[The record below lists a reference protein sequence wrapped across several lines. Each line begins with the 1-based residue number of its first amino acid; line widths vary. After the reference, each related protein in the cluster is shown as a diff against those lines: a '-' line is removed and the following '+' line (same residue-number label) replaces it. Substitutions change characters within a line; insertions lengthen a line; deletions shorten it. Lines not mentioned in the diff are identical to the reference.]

1 MSLTEDR
8 PQTGRPVPAPPRTDS
23 LTAPVAG
30 APRSLAPRSLA
41 RQVVPT
47 KKQVFDQV
55 NKVVA
60 PLARSGLAS
69 PLPVGPGLVM
79 LRTAGRVTG
88 RRQEVPLMSVRLG
101 HLVVVG
107 TVRPTSHWFKNLAV
121 DPAPEVWVDGK
132 VRPADAR
139 VRRGP
144 FNLAVLDLLP
154 GGVRPS

>member
-1 MSLTEDR
+1 MSL
-8 PQTGRPVPAPPRTDS
+8 ATD
-23 LTAPVAG
+23 
-30 APRSLAPRSLA
+30 LAPRIQTLPA
-41 RQVVPT
+41 ATLPT
-47 KKQVFDQV
+47 KKQLFDRV

-88 RRQEVPLMSVRLG
+88 RRQEVPLLSVRVG
-101 HLVVVG
+101 HLVLVG

-121 DPAPEVWVDGK
+121 DPAPEVWLKGK
-132 VRPADAR
+132 VRPAEAT
-139 VRRGP
+139 VRTGP

-154 GGVRPS
+154 GGVRPN

>member
-1 MSLTEDR
+1 MSM
-8 PQTGRPVPAPPRTDS
+8 ATD
-23 LTAPVAG
+23 
-30 APRSLAPRSLA
+30 LAPRLQTLPRPSISAPTL
-41 RQVVPT
+41 PT
-47 KKQVFDQV
+47 KKQVFDRV

-60 PLARSGLAS
+60 PLARSGLAA

-88 RRQEVPLMSVRLG
+88 RRHEVPLLSVRLG
-101 HLVVVG
+101 HLVMVG
-107 TVRPTSHWFKNLAV
+107 TVRPTSHWFKNLSV

-132 VRPADAR
+132 VRPAEAK
-139 VRRGP
+139 VRTGP

>member
-1 MSLTEDR
+1 VSLTEDR
-8 PQTGRPVPAPPRTDS
+8 PQTGHPLPDPSRSAPGPR
-23 LTAPVAG
+23 
-30 APRSLAPRSLA
+30 APRALV

-132 VRPADAR
+132 VRPADAT

>member
-1 MSLTEDR
+1 MSM
-8 PQTGRPVPAPPRTDS
+8 ATD
-23 LTAPVAG
+23 
-30 APRSLAPRSLA
+30 LAPRLQALPRPAIQAPSL
-41 RQVVPT
+41 PT
-47 KKQVFDQV
+47 KKQMFDRV

-60 PLARSGLAS
+60 PIARSGLAA

-88 RRQEVPLMSVRLG
+88 RRQEVPLLSMRVG
-101 HLVVVG
+101 HLVLVG
-107 TVRPTSHWFKNLAV
+107 TVRPTSHWFKNLSV

-132 VRPADAR
+132 VRPAEAK
-139 VRRGP
+139 VRTGP